1 MLTTR
6 VVRAGLVAPA
16 VAHLQLAKPAGFS
29 YRTGE
34 FARLGLRVRGEEVCR
49 AYSIAS
55 LPSEDTVDFF
65 IANVKGGQLS
75 PRMNALKAGDEVLI
89 DPEAGGMLLADR
101 LAPGGKHLWLFASG
115 TGIAPFM
122 GIIRDEAITRA
133 YERIILVHGVRT
145 WDETEYASR
154 MITPQDKLI
163 KLCSVTRVKDAAVTE
178 RIPSALASGKLEEL
192 AGVKISKADSRVMLC
207 GNPALVKAVREHM
220 KGLGIASPRGGQPG
234 ELLAEN
240 FWL

>member
-1 MLTTR
+1 
-6 VVRAGLVAPA
+6 AP
-16 VAHLQLAKPAGFS
+16 V
-29 YRTGE
+29 
-34 FARLGLRVRGEEVCR
+34 
-49 AYSIAS
+49 
-55 LPSEDTVDFF
+55 
-65 IANVKGGQLS
+65 
-75 PRMNALKAGDEVLI
+75 KAGDEVLI

-178 RIPSALASGKLEEL
+178 RIPAALASGKLEEL